1 MNPLLKYYMDRWNRQ
16 DNVVVTSEH
25 YIPQLIC
32 LIMLER
38 DEAILEEF
46 EAFMR
51 GRTISV
57 KVCRNV
63 KYFAANEPGEFF
75 SGLIPIT
82 VKLIDGQY
90 LVFDYSKFPGVL
102 GVKPS
107 DLRDITKGEMNLICK
122 KVRERASLLESGY
135 NVLQPEDCD
144 KFLHLRRMFKFI
156 AHSDISRMEGIYSSI
171 SCPDSGCWK
180 IDIKEEGDC
189 TYENHYKVDKK
200 DMPIVIDPLCHMP
213 F

>member
-46 EAFMR
+46 EAFIHN
-51 GRTISV
+51 RTISV
-57 KVCRNV
+57 EVCRNV
-63 KYFAANEPGEFF
+63 KYVAVTETAEVI
-75 SGLIPIT
+75 SGPLPIT
-82 VKLIDGQY
+82 IKLIDGQY
-90 LVFDYSKFPGVL
+90 LVFDYSKFPSVL

-122 KVRERASLLESGY
+122 KVRERANLLEYGY
-135 NVLQPEDCD
+135 NVLQPDCCD

-156 AHSDISRMEGIYSSI
+156 AHSDISRMAGIYSSI
-171 SCPDSGCWK
+171 NNPEGCFWK
-180 IDIKEEGDC
+180 VYLKDKEDG
-189 TYENHYKVDKK
+189 YENHYKVDKK
-200 DMPIVIDPLCHMP
+200 DMPIVLDPLCHMP